1 MLNDRKAIQQLQGA
15 ILDTSAACAVG
26 TLYYYRPEFFNPW
39 DFNSTQWILGG
50 LAIRIA
56 INFYDHLVVLVVD
69 SVFSHKLLPTRTT
82 GKPVRYVTL
91 DSRSLIYLTINAIHE
106 WIFVQRLC
114 HYIFFS
120 PDVSVDVEDIS
131 LLNTVG
137 ALWLMFIALDVAYAP
152 CHHILHMPSLY
163 PLIHKHHHRQHF
175 PTRGYLD
182 AGNEHPIEHVIGV
195 LCTWTAVLTAVH
207 VTNAH
212 ALVIFIFFNIH
223 AALAML
229 NHSPYDVEF
238 DIIPFGILQ
247 YSVANHEM
255 HHRKF
260 TINYAQYCMLY
271 DHLMKT
277 FGPYEGPKTFKSE
290 SN

>member
-1 MLNDRKAIQQLQGA
+1 MLRRTKIKIQSA
-15 ILDTSAACAVG
+15 ILDTSAAAAVAYLFHTNPG
-26 TLYYYRPEFFNPW
+26 FFNPW
-39 DFNSTQWILGG
+39 NLSLQHWVIGG
-50 LAIRIA
+50 LLIRVA
-56 INFYDHLVVLVVD
+56 INFYDHIVVYAVD
-69 SVFSHKLLPTRTT
+69 SICSAKYLPTRTT
-82 GKPVRYVTL
+82 GKPVRYVEL
-91 DSRSLIYLTINAIHE
+91 DVQSVIFLTINAVHE

-114 HYIFFS
+114 HFIWYS
-120 PDVSVDVEDIS
+120 PDVSLRLEDIG

-137 ALWLMFIALDVAYAP
+137 ALWVMFMVLDTFYAP
-152 CHHILHMPSLY
+152 AHHILHMPKIY
-163 PLIHKHHHRQHF
+163 PLIHKHHHRQTH
-175 PTRGYLD
+175 PVRGYLD

-195 LCTWTAVLTAVH
+195 CCTWIAVLSAVKIA
-207 VTNAH
+207 NAH
-212 ALVIFIFFNIH
+212 AVIIFLFFNIH

-260 TINYAQYCMLY
+260 TVNYAQYSMWY

-277 FGPYEGPKTFKSE
+277 FAAYEGPVKQI
-290 SN
+290 